1 MDDVITQEIIMIAE
15 EFSDAIDKLIAAA
28 RERERGLGLGLGL
41 SIVHRLG
48 ALLGHQ
54 VRVRSHPGRGL

>member
-28 RERERGLGLGLGL
+28 RERERGLGLGL